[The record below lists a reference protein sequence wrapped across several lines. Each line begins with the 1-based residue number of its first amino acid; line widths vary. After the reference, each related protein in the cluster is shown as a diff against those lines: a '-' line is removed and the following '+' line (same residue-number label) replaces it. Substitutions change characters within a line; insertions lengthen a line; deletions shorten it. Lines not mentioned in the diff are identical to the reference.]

1 VDLLAQPHHDGSER
15 HVSTLEPALGE
26 TVTIWVRIPHADPA
40 DRVWVRTTP
49 DAEPLFTKAVVDR
62 TTAHET
68 WWRADIRLHNPIT
81 NYRFLLGGG
90 TTGYRF
96 VNGTGVH
103 ARNVGDAADFR
114 ISTHAAPPRWL
125 ADTAF
130 HQVFPD
136 RFASSGAPREWPS
149 WARSSAWDEPVD
161 TNGHTAVHQVYGGDL
176 PGVEAHLDH
185 IQSLGAGGLYLTPI
199 FPAPSSHRYDADTF
213 DHVDPLL
220 GGDDALAHLVG
231 ACHDR
236 GIKVIGD
243 LTVNHTGRR
252 HEWFRGAQADADSVE
267 AGFFFFDEHPDR
279 YESWFDVPTLPKFDL
294 RDDELTRRLVRGP
307 DSVTA
312 RWLRPPFD
320 LDGWRVDVA
329 NMAGR
334 NRAIDVNHA
343 VAVAMRQT
351 MAEARADAYL
361 VAEHCYDASRDLDG
375 DGWHG
380 VMNYLAFTRPV
391 WCWLR
396 DPADDDIKYL
406 GDPLPVPR
414 LGGAATVQSITEV
427 LSGQPWRSSVSG
439 FNLLGSHDTTRFRS
453 VCGSAGRQLAGAAL
467 LFTFPGV
474 PMVFAGDEI
483 GLTGIDGDGA
493 RRPMPWERAQWD
505 SDVLD
510 GYRTLGELRR
520 SSRALRHGGLRWV
533 HADDDVL
540 VYLRESTDERLLVQ
554 VSRADHRPVVLA
566 GAMLDG
572 ELGERRYGPADATV
586 DDGAVVLPT
595 AGPAAYVWEIAS

>member
-1 VDLLAQPHHDGSER
+1 VELLALPHHDGSER

-26 TVTIWVRIPHADPA
+26 TVTVWLRIPHADPA

-49 DAEPLFTKAVVDR
+49 DAEPLFTEAVVDR
-62 TTAHET
+62 MTVHET
-68 WWRADIRLHNPIT
+68 WWRADIRLHNPVT

-90 TTGYRF
+90 ASGYRF

-114 ISTHAAPPRWL
+114 ISSHAAPPKWL
-125 ADTAF
+125 ADTSF

-149 WARSSAWDEPVD
+149 WAYCSAWDEPVD
-161 TNGHTAVHQVYGGDL
+161 TVGRTAVRQVYGGDL
-176 PGVEAHLDH
+176 PGIEAHLDH
-185 IQSLGAGGLYLTPI
+185 IESVGAGGLYLTPI

-213 DHVDPLL
+213 EHVDPLL
-220 GGDDALAHLVG
+220 GGDGALVRLVE
-231 ACHDR
+231 ACHKR

-252 HEWFRGAQADADSVE
+252 HEWFRKAQADAASVE
-267 AGFFFFDEHPDR
+267 AGFFFFDHHPDR
-279 YESWFDVPTLPKFDL
+279 YESWFDVPSLPKFDL
-294 RDDELTRRLVRGP
+294 RDAELLRRLVSGP

-334 NRAIDVNHA
+334 NRGIDVNHA

-351 MAEARADAYL
+351 LAEARPDAYL

-396 DPADDDIKYL
+396 DPTDDHIKYL

-414 LGGAATVQSITEV
+414 FGGAATARSITEV
-427 LSGQPWRSSVSG
+427 LAGQPWRSSVSG
-439 FNLLGSHDTTRFRS
+439 FNLLGSHDTSRFRS
-453 VCGSAGRQLAGAAL
+453 VCGSAGRQLAGAGL

-474 PMVFAGDEI
+474 PMVFAGDEV
-483 GLTGIDGDGA
+483 GLTGLDGDGA
-493 RRPMPWERAQWD
+493 RHPMPWESAQWD
-505 SDVLD
+505 DDVLD
-510 GYRTLGELRR
+510 GYRALGDLRR

-554 VSRADHRPVVLA
+554 VSRADHSPIVLA
-566 GAMLDG
+566 HGVLDG
-572 ELGERRYGPADATV
+572 ELGGRRYGPADATR
-586 DDGAVVLPT
+586 DGDAVVLPT
-595 AGPAAYVWEIAS
+595 VGPAAHVWEIAS